1 MFKTNSWLKRKKI
14 VEYFWSQ
21 MVTLLHNPYRYND
34 AMVITNT
41 NLLSHRVCFSRVE
54 LNVIS
59 FLKNGHRAR
68 SLVQEVKQNICL
80 AFTSLLVWNCVSG
93 VAMQCQKCFLYFVV
107 LWRKI
112 VFSMGSLS
120 LLRSP
125 RKCLFNKV
133 FAKFISKFA

>member
-1 MFKTNSWLKRKKI
+1 LVLFFIIIRKLEKWKHVTCFLSYQPYIINSFGLLIVAKT
-14 VEYFWSQ
+14 YFYCIISSA
-21 MVTLLHNPYRYND
+21 THSFC
-34 AMVITNT
+34 
-41 NLLSHRVCFSRVE
+41 NLQFNQTC
-54 LNVIS
+54 
-59 FLKNGHRAR
+59 RAR

-133 FAKFISKFA
+133 FAKFIGKFT